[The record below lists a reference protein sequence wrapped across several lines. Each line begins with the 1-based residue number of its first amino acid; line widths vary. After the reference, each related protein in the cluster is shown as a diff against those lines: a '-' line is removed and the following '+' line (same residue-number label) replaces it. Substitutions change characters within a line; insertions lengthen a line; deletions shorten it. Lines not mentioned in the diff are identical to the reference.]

1 MRYFIQLFVRGVGRK
16 RRFSDSQVSVDFH
29 RMRLFHVFRVLFFA
43 FFFSFSCAALSA
55 QTIKLA
61 SPLPEGTEWH
71 NALLRMAN
79 DWREITGGRVR
90 LRIYPGGI
98 AGNEADMVRKMRFGQ
113 LDAGVF
119 SAFGLKAI
127 VPETFVFTLPG
138 LLRSEEEL
146 DYVLEHFLGRFDER
160 FREEGFEIGAF
171 SKTGW
176 AYIFGP
182 VPIHDPD
189 DLKRR
194 KVFVDNTD
202 TEMSIVF
209 KSLGFNVVP
218 VGINEIAVSLQSGLA
233 DTFYAPPVGAAAYQW
248 FAFSPYMTDF
258 RLTPVIGGIVLTE
271 RAWSR
276 IPEQYHEELK
286 AAMERMAASFYS
298 ESIRLNEEALAVME
312 KHGLQHVAVTDEQVE
327 EWTAVMR
334 SGHELMVGEG
344 RSVPTEVYEDF
355 TAMLEGLRD

>member
-1 MRYFIQLFVRGVGRK
+1 MVFMKQFGFPFGKRFPHGRCSRIVK
-16 RRFSDSQVSVDFH
+16 AIFLMLV
-29 RMRLFHVFRVLFFA
+29 
-43 FFFSFSCAALSA
+43 FSFSASVLSA

-79 DWREITGGRVR
+79 DWREITGGRVK
-90 LRIYPGGI
+90 LQIYPGAI

-146 DYVLEHFLGRFDER
+146 DYVLENFMGRFDER
-160 FREEGFEIGAF
+160 FHEEGFEIGAW

-176 AYIFGP
+176 AYIYGP
-182 VPIHDPD
+182 EPIYSPG
-189 DLKRR
+189 DLKRH
-194 KVFVDNTD
+194 KIFVDNTD

-218 VGINEIAVSLQSGLA
+218 VGINEITVSLQSGLA
-233 DTFYAPPVGAAAYQW
+233 DTFYAPPVGAGAYQW
-248 FAFSPYMTDF
+248 FAFAPYMTDF
-258 RLTPVIGGIVLTE
+258 RLSPVIGGLVLTE
-271 RAWSR
+271 RAWNR
-276 IPEQYHEELK
+276 IPEEYHEELK
-286 AAMERMAASFYS
+286 AAMKRMASAFYA

-312 KHGLQHVAVTDEQVE
+312 KHGLHHVAITDEQAKQ
-327 EWTAVMR
+327 WMSVMQ
-334 SGHELMVGEG
+334 SGHELMVGDG
-344 RSVPTEVYEDF
+344 RSVPTDIYEDF
-355 TAMLEGLRD
+355 TGMLEDFRN